1 MSTLKLEPNSDYKI
15 ISYKTI
21 QTKFGTSHVL
31 KADDFN
37 EYFSNKKI
45 SDWIMKNKPKGEF
58 KIKTSELKTF
68 TKDDQEIKFIDVII
82 KS

>member
-15 ISYKTI
+15 VSYKTI

-37 EYFSNKKI
+37 DYFSNKKI
-45 SDWIMKNKPKGEF
+45 SDWINKNKPKGEF
-58 KIKTSELKTF
+58 KIKTSEIKTF
-68 TKDDQEIKFIDVII
+68 VKDGNEIKFIDVIC
-82 KS
+82 KV

>member
-1 MSTLKLEPNSDYKI
+1 MSTLKLEPNSDYKV

-45 SDWIMKNKPKGEF
+45 SDWIIKNKPKGEF

-68 TKDDQEIKFIDVII
+68 LKDDQEIKFMDVII